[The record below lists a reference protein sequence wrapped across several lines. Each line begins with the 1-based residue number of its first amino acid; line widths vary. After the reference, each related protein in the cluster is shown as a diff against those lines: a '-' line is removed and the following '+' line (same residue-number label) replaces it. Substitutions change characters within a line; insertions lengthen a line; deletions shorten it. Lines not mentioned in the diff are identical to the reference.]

1 MYKVVLVEVTGLEP
15 PSLPS
20 LVRAHCDFAQCLP
33 RRSVAPLPKNLAP
46 LRFSGARSMRAT
58 KLRYTS
64 MDLANF
70 LFTLYIE
77 PINRP
82 PKAFCTSAA
91 CLL

>member
-1 MYKVVLVEVTGLEP
+1 
-15 PSLPS
+15 
-20 LVRAHCDFAQCLP
+20 
-33 RRSVAPLPKNLAP
+33 
-46 LRFSGARSMRAT
+46 MRAT

-70 LFTLYIE
+70 LFTLHIE

>member
-1 MYKVVLVEVTGLEP
+1 
-15 PSLPS
+15 
-20 LVRAHCDFAQCLP
+20 
-33 RRSVAPLPKNLAP
+33 
-46 LRFSGARSMRAT
+46 MRAT